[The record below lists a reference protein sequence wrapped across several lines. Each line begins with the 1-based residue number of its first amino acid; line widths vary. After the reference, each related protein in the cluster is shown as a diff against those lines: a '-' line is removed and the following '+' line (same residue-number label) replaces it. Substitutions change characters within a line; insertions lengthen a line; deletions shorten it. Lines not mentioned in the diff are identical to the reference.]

1 MQFHSRRTLLAA
13 RCYQLLAIC
22 SLCFSPPVGCW
33 AATLPGAQA
42 VIEAVDYPSL
52 QAAID
57 GVPPSGGVVRLPPG
71 EFVIDQPLIIHQT
84 DFHLEGA
91 GTATHIRNDNRDGR
105 PAIILRSLAKDRGN
119 PRQWEACWRI
129 TLSNFRLTGNERSG
143 HGIEAY
149 RINELFIQGV
159 TISQHGGDG
168 ISTHFCYE
176 DMRLSDALIT
186 YNRGAGL
193 RAQGNHDTIVSAT
206 QFEENLHGVCFID
219 GFNLTLSGNNIDDH
233 LGHGVVIENS
243 MGSLVTANMIEQ
255 CAGGGVVLARDVFG
269 TTLSGNILAQN
280 FGGGIDLRDA
290 HGVAVAGNSFVR
302 CKQFGVRV
310 ASASGRVAIQGNAF
324 CDSFAGEGPRQ
335 TGPRGKNPN
344 VNEAAGVLLEATQ
357 QVTLSGN
364 SMSGLVTRA
373 WTQVGACQDI
383 VEQGNQAIECA
394 DQQAR
399 VEHSLGI
406 EAPRPLD
413 EVRQRLRVVATIR
426 DEHQLAGAHDVCI
439 HGTEAYVA
447 GKDGCLAELGLPE
460 PGSPSL
466 RWSMQDKRLLED
478 AQVVHRLDSERLLV
492 GGRSLHL
499 FGIGNGAPRLL
510 TTLQQPPPLD
520 RLNGL
525 TRRGDVVIG
534 ACKNGQ
540 LVAVEVIGDSLRWLG
555 SRSLREQDQLNSPH
569 DAVFC
574 GDYLVV
580 ASPEGFGRETS
591 AARGKLGVF
600 RVVDPVTQNLLPIAS
615 WERVA
620 RFEHPRLAGANR
632 LCARGSMVYVAS
644 SLADNGE
651 RVDDLRSNVAV
662 IDLSEP
668 GEPFL
673 RGSLDF
679 PDQHG
684 PNGLE
689 IVGEVLF
696 AAGGQTVQ
704 AIDVSN
710 ANQPWEW
717 GRVTDL
723 QAFPAGADDGHE
735 LVYHQGRLLVTAQ
748 RSQAVV
754 MIELDEES
762 RLVVER

>member
-1 MQFHSRRTLLAA
+1 MLPAA
-13 RCYQLLAIC
+13 RRNHWFVVWI
-22 SLCFSPPVGCW
+22 SCFWPTVGW
-33 AATLPGAQA
+33 GATLPGSQA
-42 VIEAVDYPSL
+42 VIEAIDYPSL
-52 QAAID
+52 QAAIEA
-57 GVPPSGGVVRLPPG
+57 VPPNGGVVRLPPG
-71 EFVIDQPLIIHQT
+71 EFVIDQPLIIT
-84 DFHLEGA
+84 RSDFHLQGA
-91 GTATHIRNDNRDGR
+91 GTATHIRNDNREGR
-105 PAIILRSLAKDRGN
+105 PAIILRSSDFDRKQ
-119 PRQWEACWRI
+119 PRQREACWRI
-129 TLSNFRLTGNERSG
+129 MLSNFRLTGNEHSG

-159 TISQHGGDG
+159 TISYHGGDG

-176 DMRLSDALIT
+176 DMRLNDALIT

-206 QFEENLHGVCFID
+206 QFEENFHGVCFID

-255 CAGGGVVLARDVFG
+255 CAGCGVVLARDVFG

-290 HGVAVAGNSFVR
+290 HGLAVTGNSFVR

-310 ASASGRVAIQGNAF
+310 ADASGRIAIQGNAF
-324 CDSFAGEGPRQ
+324 CDSFVGEGPRQ
-335 TGPRGKNPN
+335 TGRRGKNPD
-344 VNEAAGVLLEATQ
+344 VNEAAGILLEATR
-357 QVTLSGN
+357 QVTVSGN

-373 WTQVGACQDI
+373 CTQLGACQEI
-383 VEQGNQAIECA
+383 TEQGNQAIGCA
-394 DQQAR
+394 DQPAR
-399 VEHSLGI
+399 VERSLGI
-406 EAPRPLD
+406 EAPLPLD
-413 EVRQRLRVVATIR
+413 GVRQRLRVVATIR
-426 DEHQLAGAHDVCI
+426 DDHKLAGAHDVCV
-439 HGTEAYVA
+439 HGTEAFVV
-447 GKDGCLAELGLPE
+447 GKDGCLAELGLSEAGP
-460 PGSPSL
+460 PSL
-466 RWSMQDKRLLED
+466 RWSMQDRLLLED
-478 AQVVHRLDSERLLV
+478 AQVVHRFDTDRLLV
-492 GGRSLHL
+492 GGRRLHL
-499 FGIGNGAPRLL
+499 FDTGHGEPRLL
-510 TTLQQPPPLD
+510 TTLQHQPPLD

-525 TRRGDVVIG
+525 ARRGDVVIG
-534 ACKNGQ
+534 ACKTGQ
-540 LVAVEVIGDSLRWLG
+540 LVAVEVTRDSLRWLG
-555 SRSLREQDQLNSPH
+555 SRQVRQQDQLNSPH

-574 GDYLVV
+574 RDYLVV

-600 RVVDPVTQNLLPIAS
+600 RVIDPVTQSLLPIAD

-620 RFEHPRLAGANR
+620 QFEHPRLAGANR

-644 SLADNGE
+644 SLADNGD
-651 RVDDLRSNVAV
+651 RSDDLRSNVAV

-668 GEPFL
+668 GQPFL

-679 PDQHG
+679 PDQRG

-689 IVGEVLF
+689 IVGSVLF
-696 AAGGQTVQ
+696 AAGGRTVQ
-704 AIDVSN
+704 AIDVSD

-723 QAFPAGADDGHE
+723 QAFPAGGDDGHE

-748 RSQAVV
+748 RSRAVV
-754 MIELDEES
+754 MIELDEKS
-762 RLVVER
+762 RLDVER